1 MKNTHIKTLTKPIDK
16 NTRLSV
22 YKESLE
28 RFLNQQEVDGLCL
41 LLPMVLWGLEHYLDD
56 YLDEET
62 RQNWCWTNTRTAFPE
77 LTQEVLDKIS
87 SKSFPVKNEVL
98 LQGSNDFAELL
109 NSESVNAIDAKE
121 ELEFF
126 FNILKNSE
134 AKSIGG
140 KIPDSNLYYK

>member
-41 LLPMVLWGLEHYLDD
+41 LLPIVLWGLEHYLDD

-62 RQNWCWTNTRTAFPE
+62 RQNWCFINTPTAFPE
-77 LTQEVLDKIS
+77 LTQEILDEIRTGDD
-87 SKSFPVKNEVL
+87 VKTR
-98 LQGSNDFAELL
+98 D
-109 NSESVNAIDAKE
+109 AIRIE
-121 ELEFF
+121 H
-126 FNILKNSE
+126 LKKWIEKLS
-134 AKSIGG
+134 
-140 KIPDSNLYYK
+140 